1 MMGVY
6 IFSVLTTL
14 MLSLLVIVLLLYRSM
29 KLLEKIAAALAVL
42 PPRTVQRPVA
52 TTEKDL

>member
-6 IFSVLTTL
+6 IFSVLTIL

-29 KLLEKIAAALAVL
+29 KLLQRIAARLAAL
-42 PPRTVQRPVA
+42 PPRTVQKSLA

>member
-1 MMGVY
+1 MTGVY

>member
-14 MLSLLVIVLLLYRSM
+14 TLSLLVIVLLLYRSM
-29 KLLEKIAAALAVL
+29 KLLERILALLSHMDERAG
-42 PPRTVQRPVA
+42 RW
-52 TTEKDL
+52 KS

>member
-42 PPRTVQRPVA
+42 PPRIVQNSVA
-52 TTEKDL
+52 TTEKGL

>member
-42 PPRTVQRPVA
+42 PPGTVQKPVA
-52 TTEKDL
+52 TTEKGL

>member
-1 MMGVY
+1 MVGVY

-29 KLLEKIAAALAVL
+29 QLLEKIAAALAVL